1 MGTIELYHT
10 NGDPRYLE
18 LANHLIDIEGEL
30 AGRTDDNQDRVPF
43 RPQDKAIGHAVQPT
57 YLQAG
62 VTDLFAETG
71 DTTLLGPLHRSW
83 DDLVSHK
90 LYVTGGCGALY
101 DGVSPDGTSY
111 SPAVVQ
117 KVHQAFGRDYQLPN
131 FTAHNETC
139 ANIGNV
145 LWNWRMLLI
154 TGDAKYADIMELALY
169 NSVLSGVS
177 LAGDGF
183 LYTNPLSYSDRL
195 PFEQRWS
202 KKRVPYISKSNCC
215 PPNTVRTVAEVVN
228 YAYSLSDEGVWFNL
242 YGGST
247 LSTTV
252 NGEQIALTQST
263 AYPWDGTITVK
274 IET

>member
-1 MGTIELYHT
+1 
-10 NGDPRYLE
+10 
-18 LANHLIDIEGEL
+18 
-30 AGRTDDNQDRVPF
+30 
-43 RPQDKAIGHAVQPT
+43 
-57 YLQAG
+57 
-62 VTDLFAETG
+62 
-71 DTTLLGPLHRSW
+71 
-83 DDLVSHK
+83 
-90 LYVTGGCGALY
+90 
-101 DGVSPDGTSY
+101 
-111 SPAVVQ
+111 
-117 KVHQAFGRDYQLPN
+117 
-131 FTAHNETC
+131 
-139 ANIGNV
+139 
-145 LWNWRMLLI
+145 
-154 TGDAKYADIMELALY
+154 
-169 NSVLSGVS
+169 SGVS

-263 AYPWDGTITVK
+263 AYPWDGTVTVK
-274 IET
+274 IETAPSSPTALHFRIPGW